1 MPYGV
6 LLLGAKQTGSAAP
19 VLAGRHVHCTRL
31 SRRSPG
37 ATTAPEGEDH
47 VKAQASLGCNRNV
60 IRTLVQ
66 LAACLGMRQRRV
78 EEWFRYGR
86 FLRFAATR
94 EVS

>member
-60 IRTLVQ
+60 MPPLVQ
-66 LAACLGMRQRRV
+66 NANVVINLG
-78 EEWFRYGR
+78 
-86 FLRFAATR
+86 L
-94 EVS
+94 